1 MKLPLFVL
9 LLATGSAQAQSV
21 VYKCPG
27 PPVLYTDQLS
37 PKEAKEKGCTTI
49 EGAAV
54 SVVSVPKPKAPTAP
68 AVDKR
73 ESKPVDEAQRA
84 RDGERRRVLEAELAD
99 AEAKLEALKKDYRDG
114 EPERYERNLALYQ
127 QRVAEMKAA
136 ISRQEADIQALK
148 REIAKLP

>member
-27 PPVLYTDQLS
+27 PPVLYTDQLT

-49 EGAAV
+49 EGASV
-54 SVVSVPKPKAPTAP
+54 SVVSPPKPKPVP
-68 AVDKR
+68 AAEKR
-73 ESKPVDEAQRA
+73 ESKPIDEAQRA
-84 RDGERRRVLEAELAD
+84 RDGERRRVLEGELAD

-136 ISRQEADIQALK
+136 ITRQEADIQALK

>member
-9 LLATGSAQAQSV
+9 LLAMGAAQAQSV

-27 PPVLYTDQLS
+27 PPVLYTDQIS
-37 PKEAKEKGCTTI
+37 AKEAKERGCTTI
-49 EGAAV
+49 EGASV
-54 SVVSVPKPKAPTAP
+54 SVVSVPKPKAAPTT
-68 AVDKR
+68 DKR
-73 ESKPVDEAQRA
+73 EAKPVDEAQRG
-84 RDGERRRVLEAELAD
+84 RDSERRRVLEAELIES
-99 AEAKLEALKKDYRDG
+99 EAKLDQLKKDYRDG

-136 ISRQEADIQALK
+136 IARQEADIQALK